1 MMRLWI
7 HLWTPT
13 PYRMDAKIHTASL
26 ICFLFVL
33 LKVSWAQTP
42 TPADQNV
49 SLSTIMADIP
59 TKVIEERVEL
69 RVTRDADS
77 SPESPLTEQTT
88 KPDTVTSNSVK
99 TTDTETKTQAVT
111 QNTTKSQTKPPS
123 VPVTSTT
130 TSTPSVTN
138 APKRNTIGPAV
149 WDPKWDKAFTYDY
162 KSLRYA
168 GLIIA
173 AVLFILGIMV
183 ISCGKFSRLPRC
195 HKRSTKSYRVVQGCG
210 DM

>member
-7 HLWTPT
+7 HLWTLT
-13 PYRMDAKIHTASL
+13 PYRMDAKISTASL
-26 ICFLFVL
+26 IYFLFAM

-42 TPADQNV
+42 APADQIV
-49 SLSTIMADIP
+49 TLSTIMADIP
-59 TKVIEERVEL
+59 TTVIEERVEL

-88 KPDTVTSNSVK
+88 NTDTVTSNSVK
-99 TTDTETKTQAVT
+99 TTDSETKTQAFT

-123 VPVTSTT
+123 VPVTST
-130 TSTPSVTN
+130 PPVTN
-138 APKRNTIGPAV
+138 ATKRITIRPAV
-149 WDPKWDKAFTYDY
+149 WDPKWDKDFTYDY
-162 KSLRYA
+162 ESLRYA

-195 HKRSTKSYRVVQGCG
+195 HKRSSKSYRVVQG
-210 DM
+210 